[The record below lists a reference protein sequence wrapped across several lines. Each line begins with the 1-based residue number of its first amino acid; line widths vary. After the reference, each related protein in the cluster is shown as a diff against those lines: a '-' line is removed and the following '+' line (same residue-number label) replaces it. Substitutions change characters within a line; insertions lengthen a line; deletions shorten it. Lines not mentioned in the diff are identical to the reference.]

1 MSKFNNL
8 IFSFLI
14 LFVPVLTQ
22 AQSREAFV
30 TDGGVAYASLFAGN
44 LSLLIAIVIGIVAT
58 VYVFRA
64 AGKMGGGLFGLVLN
78 YVGIGMI
85 FIVLGT
91 VTMVVDIWF
100 SALWFNIINTI
111 FFAFG
116 YIFLVVGANKLL
128 KGIMS
133 N

>member
-1 MSKFNNL
+1 MSKFKNL
-8 IFSFLI
+8 IFGLLISFGPMLA
-14 LFVPVLTQ
+14 L

-30 TDGGVAYASLFAGN
+30 NDGGVAYASLFAGN
-44 LSLLIAIVIGIVAT
+44 LSLLLAIVIGIVAT
-58 VYVFRA
+58 IYVFRA
-64 AGKMGGGLFGLVLN
+64 ASKMGGGLFGLVLN
-78 YVGIGMI
+78 YIGIGMI

-91 VTMVVDIWF
+91 ATMVVDIWF
-100 SALWFNIINTI
+100 SALWFNIINTV